1 MRTIYRKKGGR
12 YMLMNIKH
20 KHEYY
25 LEKERM
31 ATILACIADG
41 VVSTD
46 IHGIIDFMN
55 DAAELLT
62 GWKAEEAIGKHFN
75 EIIHLI
81 DITTNEPMES
91 LVESALQANSA
102 VGLKKRSALVSKDGR
117 KNYLSASCSPV
128 KDSGNVISG
137 VVMVFRN
144 ITRII
149 KIEEELRKE
158 RDNLKRKQEDLEKY
172 QL

>member
-1 MRTIYRKKGGR
+1 
-12 YMLMNIKH
+12 MNIKH
-20 KHEYY
+20 KHEYC
-25 LEKERM
+25 LEKDRM

-62 GWKAEEAIGKHFN
+62 GWKAEEATGKNFN

-81 DITTNEPMES
+81 DITSNDTLEII
-91 LVESALQANSA
+91 VESALHVDNA
-102 VGLKKRSALVSKDGR
+102 VGLKKRSVLVSKYGT
-117 KNYLSASCSPV
+117 KNYLSASCSPI
-128 KDSGNVISG
+128 KNSDNVISG

-144 ITRII
+144 ITKII
-149 KIEEELRKE
+149 KMEEELRKE